1 MEDSTGYGSSEENG
15 KTQQN
20 SALKLIRDPNDC
32 HSNYRTPRKE
42 EDTGSRTEVTSTTQ
56 QTWLIWYAERVV
68 FLVPQE
74 RRNKIRKNCSPAF
87 FCVFRVKACLRNVV
101 EFGKAEERD
110 RQLEISIKMESYPGN
125 QSDSQAPESGEPQEA
140 TENRKEMLHHSSKR
154 KSSPRNHQRNYRRRS
169 FSESPEKSPE
179 RSKEQCPVS
188 QRQSRHSDQGGIERV
203 EAEAK
208 AKAEVGALGEEGE
221 VIVQGIS
228 DQRVTFDCG
237 YCKQGPEVNGQ
248 LATLLWKVEKLLENQ
263 ERVLKNQE
271 KLVKL
276 MAHQQEAVLPRK
288 LVPSGRNVLNGVRTA
303 NHKHSRPEKHIKE
316 SAGELQ
322 LSASVLGAV
331 AHLKNLALP
340 TTSHTGEVP
349 SLIEKPSRGE
359 KRVQTASSDT
369 KEFNGTTQSD
379 SGSGDGIAGLQSPVL
394 PFYPLNGACVDCDS
408 TNNAENQVEL
418 LTDSDQM
425 KELLSWAERIQKT
438 SCSVGNFS
446 VNLVKVLFTKDEI
459 LNRNCSGTRG
469 KEALDSDKLNLVRYC
484 AFKLYSIPPE
494 EQDKVWKQRCVISID
509 EFLRRGNRSRVQK
522 TKSAP
527 VDFSVVVECESDDV
541 KDSNMNESKPL

>member
-1 MEDSTGYGSSEENG
+1 MMD
-15 KTQQN
+15 
-20 SALKLIRDPNDC
+20 L
-32 HSNYRTPRKE
+32 
-42 EDTGSRTEVTSTTQ
+42 
-56 QTWLIWYAERVV
+56 
-68 FLVPQE
+68 
-74 RRNKIRKNCSPAF
+74 
-87 FCVFRVKACLRNVV
+87 
-101 EFGKAEERD
+101 
-110 RQLEISIKMESYPGN
+110 
-125 QSDSQAPESGEPQEA
+125 
-140 TENRKEMLHHSSKR
+140 
-154 KSSPRNHQRNYRRRS
+154 
-169 FSESPEKSPE
+169 
-179 RSKEQCPVS
+179 
-188 QRQSRHSDQGGIERV
+188 
-203 EAEAK
+203 
-208 AKAEVGALGEEGE
+208 
-221 VIVQGIS
+221 
-228 DQRVTFDCG
+228 
-237 YCKQGPEVNGQ
+237 GPEVNGQ

-276 MAHQQEAVLPRK
+276 MEHQQEAVLPRK
-288 LVPSGRNVLNGVRTA
+288 LVPSGRNVLNGVQTA

-379 SGSGDGIAGLQSPVL
+379 SGSGDGNAGLQSPVL